1 MSFEE
6 SVKAE
11 IAYRLVSE
19 FVKKRERVAQGDRKS
34 EMDYRLVY
42 QFVNEGERLVQVEG
56 ELVVVE
62 GEQLGLRESLIEAL
76 PPPKAQEVK
85 ANEYPPAEAR
95 HWSIPVFRPW
105 EEMIGTVEYPIG
117 PIGPIVE
124 TVILNRE
131 LWGRGSIYA
140 WVWSGYHE
148 RTNTIF
154 FAVLPARPQAAVSA
168 KR

>member
-19 FVKKRERVAQGDRKS
+19 FVKERDRVAQGDHKS
-34 EMDYRLVY
+34 EVDYRREMGIL
-42 QFVNEGERLVQVEG
+42 
-56 ELVVVE
+56 
-62 GEQLGLRESLIEAL
+62 ESLIEAL
-76 PPPKAQEVK
+76 PPPKAQEVN
-85 ANEYPPAEAR
+85 ANEYPPAEKE
-95 HWSIPVFRPW
+95 HWSIPVFHPW
-105 EEMIGTVEYPIG
+105 EFLIGTVEQPIG
-117 PIGPIVE
+117 PIAPMVE
-124 TVILNRE
+124 TVNLKRE
-131 LWGRGSIYA
+131 LWGRGDIYA

>member
-19 FVKKRERVAQGDRKS
+19 FVKERPVAAARVYRMGDLES
-34 EMDYRLVY
+34 P
-42 QFVNEGERLVQVEG
+42 VEP
-56 ELVVVE
+56 
-62 GEQLGLRESLIEAL
+62 L

-85 ANEYPPAEAR
+85 DNEYPPAEAR

>member
-19 FVKKRERVAQGDRKS
+19 FVKERDRVAQGDRKN
-34 EMDYRLVY
+34 EIDYRLVY
-42 QFVNEGERLVQVEG
+42 QFVNKGERLVQVEG

-76 PPPKAQEVK
+76 PPPKAQEVN
-85 ANEYPPAEAR
+85 ANEYPPAKEE
-95 HWSIPVFRPW
+95 HWSIPVFHPW
-105 EEMIGTVEYPIG
+105 EFLIGTVEQPIG
-117 PIGPIVE
+117 PIAPMVE
-124 TVILNRE
+124 TVNLKRE
-131 LWGRGSIYA
+131 LWGRGDIYA

-154 FAVLPARPQAAVSA
+154 FAVLPARPQAAVSV